1 MISPVQINYF
11 TAEFCVMENKKR
23 GYIGLEQAL
32 PRIRQFCSY
41 QERCHAEVKEK
52 LYEFGLYPE
61 QVEELIAGLIAD
73 NYLNEERFAIHYAG
87 GKFRMK
93 GWGKN
98 KISYALKQK
107 QVSPFLIKQAL
118 KEIDDQ
124 QYESVF
130 RDTAQKKW
138 DLLKGEK
145 NIFTKKSKTR
155 NYLMQKGFESFL
167 IQDFL
172 SEK

>member
-1 MISPVQINYF
+1 MISPVEINYF
-11 TAEFCVMENKKR
+11 TPEFCVMEKKKR
-23 GYIGLEQAL
+23 GYIGVEQAL
-32 PRIRQFCSY
+32 PKIRQFCSY

-52 LYEFGLYPE
+52 LFEFGLYPE
-61 QVEELIAGLIAD
+61 QVEEIIAGLISD

-107 QVSPFLIKQAL
+107 QVSAFLVKQAL
-118 KEIDDQ
+118 SAIDEQ

-130 RDTAQKKW
+130 LETAQKKW
-138 DLLKGEK
+138 DSLKGEK

-155 NYLMQKGFESFL
+155 NYLMQRGFESFL

-172 SEK
+172 NEK